1 MCSEG
6 LAGRWTATIL
16 SIAAVKTNWTIARA
30 MAPVLVGCS
39 TSSGLWMAV
48 VLIVASY
55 LSILYFDGSRNLQP
69 VQSVEFPLVAS
80 ARVLD

>member
-1 MCSEG
+1 M
-6 LAGRWTATIL
+6 
-16 SIAAVKTNWTIARA
+16 AR
-30 MAPVLVGCS
+30 PSWYVRFGGK
-39 TSSGLWMAV
+39 SGNLDMAV

-55 LSILYFDGSRNLQP
+55 LSILYFDRARNLQP